1 MVGNHWHSRARCV
14 VLFLPH
20 RTGDAMSDFGAYVK
34 ARRGELGLSLRAF
47 CAAGGLDPS
56 NWSKMER
63 GRLRPPQ
70 GATLERYAQ
79 LLGFEEGS
87 DEWHDLFDLAAA
99 EAGRVPEDLQ
109 GPELVRKLPV
119 LFRTLRES
127 KNHGDSDSE
136 ELLEELKRK
145 IRDA

>member
-1 MVGNHWHSRARCV
+1 
-14 VLFLPH
+14 
-20 RTGDAMSDFGAYVK
+20 MSEFGAYIK

-47 CAAGGLDPS
+47 CVAGGLDPS

-70 GATLERYAQ
+70 GATLERYAH
-79 LLGFEEGS
+79 LLEFEEGS
-87 DEWHDLFDLAAA
+87 DDWHTLFDLAAA
-99 EAGRVPEDLQ
+99 ETGRIPKDLQ

-127 KNHGDSDSE
+127 ENHGGSDSE
-136 ELLEELKRK
+136 ALLEELKRK
-145 IRDA
+145 IKDA